1 MGLLKHLLFAP
12 VSLPVSGVRWV
23 LSQVQTAAEAELTD
37 DSSVREELLE
47 LQLRLELGEIDEAA
61 YTVREAELFRRLREI
76 RAYREQ
82 LAGGPTTPQGHPDQ
96 RWTIHE

>member
-1 MGLLKHLLFAP
+1 MGLLTHLLFAP

-37 DSSVREELLE
+37 DTSVREELLE
-47 LQLRLELGEIDEAA
+47 LQMQLELGEIEEDE
-61 YTVREAELFRRLREI
+61 YTEREAELFVRLREI

-82 LAGGPTTPQGHPDQ
+82 LARQARD
-96 RWTIHE
+96 R